1 MRLVKSSKRILVI
14 EDEIEI
20 GEVISEVLR
29 EQYENVHYIHETERV
44 PGHLD
49 QYSYDLILSDINMPK
64 LDGPSLVSLIRSR
77 GILTPVVFVS
87 GNVTLAYALMA
98 SRLGVLDILDKPFT
112 NANLLAAVRN
122 VFEPQ
127 KKNLSNTEKDIEP
140 EIVPK
145 RSAKKSS

>member
-1 MRLVKSSKRILVI
+1 MVRL
-14 EDEIEI
+14 
-20 GEVISEVLR
+20 
-29 EQYENVHYIHETERV
+29 
-44 PGHLD
+44 
-49 QYSYDLILSDINMPK
+49 
-64 LDGPSLVSLIRSR
+64 LVSLIRSR